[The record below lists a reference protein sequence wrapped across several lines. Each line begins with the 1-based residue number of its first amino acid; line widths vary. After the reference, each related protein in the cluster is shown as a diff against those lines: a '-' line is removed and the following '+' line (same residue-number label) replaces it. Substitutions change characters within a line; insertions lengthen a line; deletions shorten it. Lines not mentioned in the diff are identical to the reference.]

1 MTTPPEQNMGTQRKG
16 IFASPVCWIVLILLL
31 AAALRVFGVIGI
43 SPPGLEHDE
52 VANWLIDR
60 AILEGNHAIYFAQAY
75 GHEAGFHYLQAIS
88 VALLGDNA
96 LALRLPAVY
105 AGIVL
110 VAVHFAL
117 MRRVFNVKLALLSTV
132 ILAVLF
138 WPVFYSRLGLRAILL
153 PLVSGISLVCWWK
166 AWDLGNAGAV
176 VEDSL
181 KPSRISQTS
190 IFWFGLAG
198 VFAGLTLYT
207 YMAARAVPIFYGMFV
222 LYLALFHWSVVKRQ
236 WRGMLL
242 FGLLLVVVAAPLG
255 IYLQANPGAEFRVT
269 EIDAPLRALAA
280 GNLRPVLENS
290 LKILGMFGFTGD
302 PLWRQ
307 NVAGS
312 PVFGPLLAILFYLG
326 LAFALWRARDE
337 RYAFLLLWLGAA
349 AIPSIVTVDAP
360 SSIRMI
366 NGLLVVTV
374 FPALVMHIIP
384 SFSTARPQ
392 LSTVA
397 AYLLALL
404 VITTHIWWTAVDVFH
419 TWPQN
424 DEVRFVWQSAL
435 TETAAFL
442 ERSADSG
449 PVAVGGWSP
458 DTLDRATMFLSMQ
471 RRDLDMRYFGSDSTT
486 RPISTL
492 IAPQHGAENKTR
504 ITRPAIREFAPDLE
518 AQLAAWGAAPQTM
531 GDFVL
536 YELSGPIE
544 VDPQYPMEAIFEDQ
558 LQFLGSSV
566 VDGAEN
572 CTLQECRLMTYW
584 RVIGATNE
592 SRRFFLHAVDEVGA
606 LVAQD
611 DGLDAPATYWQ
622 AGDILVQAHYLKLET
637 AVPIQLRLG
646 VYEPQSGRRL
656 TLADDSDAIPLPFP

>member
-31 AAALRVFGVIGI
+31 AAALRVFGVIRI

-117 MRRVFNVKLALLSTV
+117 MRRVFNVKLALLSTM

-242 FGLLLVVVAAPLG
+242 FGLLLVIVAAPLG

-280 GNLRPVLENS
+280 GNLRPSLENS
-290 LKILGMFGFTGD
+290 LKILGMFGFMGD

-307 NVAGS
+307 NVAGR
-312 PVFGPLLAILFYLG
+312 PVFGPLLAILFYIG
-326 LAFALWRARDE
+326 L
-337 RYAFLLLWLGAA
+337 
-349 AIPSIVTVDAP
+349 V
-360 SSIRMI
+360 
-366 NGLLVVTV
+366 
-374 FPALVMHIIP
+374 
-384 SFSTARPQ
+384 
-392 LSTVA
+392 
-397 AYLLALL
+397 LA
-404 VITTHIWWTAVDVFH
+404 
-419 TWPQN
+419 
-424 DEVRFVWQSAL
+424 
-435 TETAAFL
+435 
-442 ERSADSG
+442 
-449 PVAVGGWSP
+449 
-458 DTLDRATMFLSMQ
+458 
-471 RRDLDMRYFGSDSTT
+471 
-486 RPISTL
+486 
-492 IAPQHGAENKTR
+492 
-504 ITRPAIREFAPDLE
+504 
-518 AQLAAWGAAPQTM
+518 
-531 GDFVL
+531 
-536 YELSGPIE
+536 
-544 VDPQYPMEAIFEDQ
+544 
-558 LQFLGSSV
+558 
-566 VDGAEN
+566 
-572 CTLQECRLMTYW
+572 
-584 RVIGATNE
+584 
-592 SRRFFLHAVDEVGA
+592 
-606 LVAQD
+606 
-611 DGLDAPATYWQ
+611 
-622 AGDILVQAHYLKLET
+622 
-637 AVPIQLRLG
+637 
-646 VYEPQSGRRL
+646 
-656 TLADDSDAIPLPFP
+656 